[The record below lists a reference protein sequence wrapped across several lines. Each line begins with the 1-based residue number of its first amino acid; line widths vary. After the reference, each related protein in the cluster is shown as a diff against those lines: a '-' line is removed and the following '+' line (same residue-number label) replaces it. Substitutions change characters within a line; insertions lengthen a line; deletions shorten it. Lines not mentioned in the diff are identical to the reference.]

1 MAPSPATGTPTDER
15 ATDERATDRDRAIE
29 RALADLVLG
38 PQRNFDD
45 PSAFRRWIAERNL
58 HPDDA
63 AALAAQD
70 PKRLVVYRALPRFS
84 MRGAVALAM
93 PRSMARLGD
102 SFHKY
107 WDRFLNEHGPRSH
120 YLRDVTT
127 EFLDFCE
134 PIWRAEQAQDGDAPV
149 PPYLA
154 DLARHEALRVV
165 IASQKTRQKTRAQET
180 EAGALELGRG
190 VRFTEAVRVM
200 RYGFAVHELPDDEDD
215 RSMPREAPTTLLV
228 YRDPDHEVR
237 YLRLTHLAGTII
249 DGLIAGRTL
258 SEAVTGSCDQAR
270 QAVTDELLGGIA
282 QVLGDLA
289 ERRVILGPN

>member
-1 MAPSPATGTPTDER
+1 M
-15 ATDERATDRDRAIE
+15 DRDRAVE

-45 PSAFRRWIAERNL
+45 PSAFRHWIAERNL

-63 AALAAQD
+63 AALALQD
-70 PKRLVVYRALPRFS
+70 PKRLVAYRALPRFS

-102 SFHKY
+102 SFDEY

-120 YLRDVTT
+120 YLRDVTA

-134 PIWRAEQAQDGDAPV
+134 PIWRGEQAEDDAVPV
-149 PPYLA
+149 PPYIA

-165 IASQKTRQKTRAQET
+165 IASQLTRAAET
-180 EAGALELGRG
+180 QAGELELGRG

-200 RYGFAVHELPDDEDD
+200 RYGFAVHELPDDDDD
-215 RSMPREAPTTLLV
+215 RSVPREEPTTLLV
-228 YRDPDHEVR
+228 YRDPDHELR
-237 YLRLTHLAGTII
+237 YLRLTQLAGTIVE
-249 DGLIAGRTL
+249 GLIAGQTL
-258 SEAVTGSCDQAR
+258 SDAITGSCDQAR
-270 QAVTDELLGGIA
+270 QPVTDELLGGIA
-282 QVLGDLA
+282 EVLGDLA
-289 ERRVILGPN
+289 ERGVILGPS